1 MRTKIILMGLL
12 AAALL
17 ITPAAGNFTIIDIP
31 PWNPET
37 GIYTSYWFDYETGDF
52 MPYGFLQSLT
62 VPWTDLMGYFFF
74 LAIWGIYIY
83 GVWQRERAI
92 EMTLV
97 MMLLSGTI
105 WGLLLPPESY
115 TFLYLFI
122 AMGIAAIVFKLY
134 KSGR

>member
-1 MRTKIILMGLL
+1 MGLL

-17 ITPAAGNFTIIDIP
+17 ITPVAGNFTIIDIP

>member
-1 MRTKIILMGLL
+1 MKTEIILMGLL
-12 AAALL
+12 VAALL

>member
-1 MRTKIILMGLL
+1 MKTKILILAIL
-12 AAALL
+12 AAAFL
-17 ITPAAGNFTIIDIP
+17 ITPAAADFTIIDIP

-37 GIYTSYWFDYETGDF
+37 GIYTSYWFDYENGDF

-62 VPWTDLMGYFFF
+62 VPWTDLIGYWFF
-74 LAIWGIYIY
+74 LAIWGVYIY

-115 TFLYLFI
+115 TFLYLFL
-122 AMGIAAIVFKLY
+122 AMGIAAIIFKLY
-134 KSGR
+134 KSRS

>member
-1 MRTKIILMGLL
+1 MKTEIILMGLL

>member
-1 MRTKIILMGLL
+1 MKTKILILAIL
-12 AAALL
+12 AAAFL
-17 ITPAAGNFTIIDIP
+17 ITPAAADFTIIDIP

-74 LAIWGIYIY
+74 LAIWGVYIY

-115 TFLYLFI
+115 TFLYLFL
-122 AMGIAAIVFKLY
+122 AMGIAAIIFKLY
-134 KSGR
+134 KSRS

>member
-1 MRTKIILMGLL
+1 MKTKILILAIL
-12 AAALL
+12 AAAFL
-17 ITPAAGNFTIIDIP
+17 ITPAAADFTIIDIP

-37 GIYTSYWFDYETGDF
+37 GIYTSYWFDYENGDF

-74 LAIWGIYIY
+74 LAIWGVYIY

-115 TFLYLFI
+115 TFLYLFL
-122 AMGIAAIVFKLY
+122 AMGIAAIIFKLY
-134 KSGR
+134 KSRS

>member
-1 MRTKIILMGLL
+1 MKNKILILAIL
-12 AAALL
+12 AAAFL
-17 ITPAAGNFTIIDIP
+17 ITPAAADFTIIDIP

-74 LAIWGIYIY
+74 LAIWGVYIY

-115 TFLYLFI
+115 TFLYLFL
-122 AMGIAAIVFKLY
+122 AMGIAAIIFKLY
-134 KSGR
+134 KSRS